1 MPDVARLHELLLS
14 RAKVD
19 LRAVAKYM
27 TELLDA
33 DGALFL
39 LIDHTEGDLYVGAA
53 YPPGGADEQTMRI
66 PVGYGVTGLV
76 ALNGH
81 AVTLEDDSP
90 RNEAHR
96 RLLRL
101 KPGESVSR
109 LCVPIHG
116 LSSSIVGVMSL
127 HRHSRKPFDEDDLSA
142 AQIRSDLIGLRVYA
156 QGLLGV
162 AQDQQSMRDRLIAQA
177 ISAQEAERRRIAGD
191 LHDGVT
197 QALASLAFHL
207 SAADVDLEETG
218 PDSEALHQ
226 VREARRLAGLA
237 YDETRA
243 AITGLHSLLLEDLG
257 LIAALESLAQTV
269 PQIAVE
275 FQADHAEAIGLV
287 PDHIAAVLYRIAQE
301 SVNNIVKHAEA
312 TRVLMSL
319 RRVGDAVVLAVTDDG
334 IGFDVAKVRE
344 PDLRGGH
351 FGLSSIRE
359 RCALIGAT
367 LRIDS
372 VEGRGTAVIVE
383 API

>member
-1 MPDVARLHELLLS
+1 MADVARLHGLLLS
-14 RAKVD
+14 RANVD
-19 LRAVAKYM
+19 LAAAAQYL
-27 TELLDA
+27 TEVLDA
-33 DGALFL
+33 DGALIL
-39 LIDHTEGDLYVGAA
+39 LVDHIEAELYVGAA
-53 YPPGGADEQTMRI
+53 YPSSPADEEIMRV

-101 KPGESVSR
+101 EPGQSVSR

-116 LSSSIVGVMSL
+116 LSSSIVGVLSA
-127 HRHSRKPFDEDDLSA
+127 HRHSRKPFDEEDLEA
-142 AQIRSDLIGLRVYA
+142 AQVRSDLIGLRVYA
-156 QGLLGV
+156 QGLLGA
-162 AQDQQSMRDRLIAQA
+162 AQDQQSIRDRLIAQA

-207 SAADVDLEETG
+207 SAADVDLADSAPE
-218 PDSEALHQ
+218 SEALHQ

-269 PQIAVE
+269 PQVAVE
-275 FQADHAEAIGLV
+275 FRADDADVIGQV

-301 SVNNIVKHAEA
+301 AMNNIVKHADA
-312 TRVLMSL
+312 ARVLMSL
-319 RRVGDAVVLAVTDDG
+319 RRVGDAVVLGVTDDG
-334 IGFDVAKVRE
+334 VGFDVAKVRD
-344 PDLRGGH
+344 PDVRGGH

-372 VEGRGTAVIVE
+372 VEGRGTAVIIE
-383 API
+383 APL

>member
-1 MPDVARLHELLLS
+1 MADVAKLHELLLS
-14 RAKVD
+14 RASVD
-19 LRAVAKYM
+19 LRAAAQYL
-27 TELLDA
+27 TEFLDA
-33 DGALFL
+33 DGALIL
-39 LIDHTEGDLYVGAA
+39 LVDHAEGDLFVGAA
-53 YPPGGADEQTMRI
+53 YPPGGSDEEVMRI

-90 RNEAHR
+90 RNDAHR

-101 KPGESVSR
+101 QPGESVSR

-116 LSSSIVGVMSL
+116 LSSLVVGVLSV
-127 HRHSRKPFDEDDLSA
+127 HRHSRKPFDEEDLAA
-142 AQIRSDLIGLRVYA
+142 AQVRSDLIGLRIYA
-156 QGLLGV
+156 QGLLGA
-162 AQDQQSMRDRLIAQA
+162 AQDQQTMRDRLIAQA

-207 SAADVDLEETG
+207 SAADVDLAETA
-218 PDSEALHQ
+218 PESEALHQ

-275 FQADHAEAIGLV
+275 FHADAPDIIGTV

-301 SVNNIVKHAEA
+301 SVNNIVKHAQA
-312 TRVLMSL
+312 SRVLMSL
-319 RRVGDAVVLAVTDDG
+319 RKVGEAVVLGVTDDG
-334 IGFDVAKVRE
+334 VGFDVAKVRE
-344 PDLRGGH
+344 PDVRGGH

-372 VEGRGTAVIVE
+372 VEGRGTAIIVE
-383 API
+383 APL